1 MNPNAQ
7 AADGYK
13 NNYRL
18 FSPQSTLWI
27 INPLGYDINFNVAD
41 ENNIQYQYTLPKGAT
56 SELPGGSVATLGLKA
71 LIDEMIQTEKKDM
84 LRIYDA
90 DVRKEYEDRVII
102 RFKEAANR
110 EKVPTAGGTIDLS
123 VKSNDTSDDEV
134 EEVEA
139 VEEEFPGLKQAEDKQ
154 KVTDIA
160 EASLG
165 AKNAVINE
173 K

>member
-41 ENNIQYQYTLPKGAT
+41 ENNVQYQYTLPKGAT

-71 LIDEMIQTEKKDM
+71 LIDEMIQVGKKDI

-90 DVRKEYEDRVII
+90 EVRKEYEDRVII

-110 EKVPTAGGTIDLS
+110 EKVPTEGGVIDLS
-123 VKSNDTSDDEV
+123 VKSNDTPDEDLDQAGP
-134 EEVEA
+134 E
-139 VEEEFPGLKQAEDKQ
+139 EEEFPGLKQTEDKQ
-154 KVTDIA
+154 ALTDIA

-165 AKNAVINE
+165 AKNAVIAE